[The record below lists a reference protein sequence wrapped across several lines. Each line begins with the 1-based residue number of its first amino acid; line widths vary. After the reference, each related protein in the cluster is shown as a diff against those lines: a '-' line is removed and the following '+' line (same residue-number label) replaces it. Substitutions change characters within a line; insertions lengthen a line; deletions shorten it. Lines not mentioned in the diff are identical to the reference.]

1 MAEDV
6 TSHADGRKDPAVA
19 PILITGGT
27 GTLGRAVA
35 RSLTEAG
42 HPVRVMSRRTGD
54 NHVVADLVT
63 GHGLEQALTGAET
76 IVHLATTLRGRRDV
90 TATEHLVAAA
100 PRGAHLVFVSIVGVD
115 RVPMGYYRG
124 KLAAERVVERVPHTI
139 LRATQFH
146 DLVRALCAGAAKLPV
161 MPIPAIRTQ
170 PVDVRDVAKRLV
182 ELVGAGPQG
191 RVDDFGG
198 PEVRDLPDLAREY
211 LTATGKR
218 RRLLPV
224 RLPGKAFRGYR
235 EGGHLAP
242 THAAGTVTFADYLR
256 DTP

>member
-1 MAEDV
+1 M
-6 TSHADGRKDPAVA
+6 A

-42 HPVRVMSRRTGD
+42 HPLRVMSRRAGD
-54 NHVVADLVT
+54 HHVVADLVT
-63 GHGLEQALTGAET
+63 GHGLEQALAGTET
-76 IVHLATTLRGRRDV
+76 IVHLATTQRGHRDLA
-90 TATEHLVAAA
+90 ATERLVDAA
-100 PRGAHLVFVSIVGVD
+100 PHAAHLVFVSIVGVD
-115 RVPMGYYRG
+115 RVPTGYYRG

-161 MPIPAIRTQ
+161 MPVPAIKVQ
-170 PVDVRDVAKRLV
+170 PVDVRDVAARLV
-182 ELVGAGPQG
+182 ELVAAGPRG

-198 PEVRDLPDLAREY
+198 PEVRDLRDLARDY

-218 RRLLPV
+218 RPLLPM
-224 RLPGKAFRGYR
+224 RLPGKTFRGYR
-235 EGGHLAP
+235 DGGHLAP
-242 THAAGTVTFADYLR
+242 DHADGTITFAEYLR
-256 DTP
+256 GTS